1 MKKTFVTLGALIL
14 ATAAQAQDANNSHKL
29 SKVWESDATLKTPE
43 SVYFD
48 AARKVLYVSNID
60 GEPWTADGKGS
71 IGKVGLDGK
80 VISAE
85 WITGLDCPKGM
96 ALSDD
101 GKWLYVGDCGGLV
114 VIDVDAGKIKNKI
127 AVPRVACSTTSSTTR
142 ARSTSSDSKG
152 KKVYASRTAR
162 PACIST
168 RRCSRVRT
176 VSRCTRARSTCWTMT
191 VSTASSR
198 TSRSRCSPTGMPG
211 GADGLENVKGDDFI
225 VSVWSGAVW
234 YVKADG
240 SKELLFDG
248 KAVAYQDRRH
258 RLGSEDQH
266 GVRAHVLQ
274 EHGRRL
280 QGRVSRE
287 IRQGWSAAPTLHL
300 VITNVIWRTLPCA
313 GHGCRA
319 APPSVIPA
327 AADTEYRSRSD
338 PGWRPTAH

>member
-114 VIDVDAGKIKNKI
+114 VIDVAAGKIKNKI
-127 AVPRVACSTTSSTTR
+127 AVEGGLLNDVVNDKGTIYA
-142 ARSTSSDSKG
+142 SDSKG
-152 KKVYASRTAR
+152 KKVYAIKDGKASVHLDDKVLKGPNGLQVHKGALYVLDND
-162 PACIST
+162 SLN
-168 RRCSRVRT
+168 RVEKD
-176 VSRCTRARSTCWTMT
+176 RSLK
-191 VSTASSR
+191 VLA
-198 TSRSRCSPTGMPG
+198 TGMPG
-211 GADGLENVKGDDFI
+211 GADGLENVKGDDFL
-225 VSVWSGAVW
+225 VTVWSGAVW
-234 YVKADG
+234 YVNADG

-248 KAVAYQDRRH
+248 KASDTKTADIGWDPKTNTVYVPTFFKNTVVAFKV
-258 RLGSEDQH
+258 E
-266 GVRAHVLQ
+266 
-274 EHGRRL
+274 
-280 QGRVSRE
+280 
-287 IRQGWSAAPTLHL
+287 
-300 VITNVIWRTLPCA
+300 
-313 GHGCRA
+313 
-319 APPSVIPA
+319 
-327 AADTEYRSRSD
+327 
-338 PGWRPTAH
+338 